1 MTVLLKKIKVMIYIN
16 KKQLILKIKE
26 TKLLKFILQDWT
38 KKIEKNKII

>member
-1 MTVLLKKIKVMIYIN
+1 MTMLLKKTKVIMYKN
-16 KKQLILKIKE
+16 KKKLMLKIKE